1 MVKKYGK
8 AMHSLAHSMIF
19 KTYQAT
25 SVYDTRQDMFE
36 YEMNNT
42 AALGGDIEEYA
53 DHRIVLAL
61 LDKFKEAK
69 ASKEKNIELLADF
82 WNKSRN
88 LIFGNAIVE
97 AFNGQNVN
105 MSASKL
111 LEMLDREEGK
121 NHISALLY
129 RLEFGQIG
137 ISNKGVQYLEK
148 MYDLGEL
155 NNPDYFAQRLTAK
168 GDIGVF
174 DDKKVLQKYFNL
186 GDLTSQEQVVK
197 PKIHQFVYE
206 TLFREKEGETPEERK
221 QREMY
226 LQELKENY
234 FGFYDDEF
242 FTKTGIRFNNLD
254 FKEQGWFLMYYKES
268 VPDKQEELMDFA
280 RELVRAD

>member
-42 AALGGDIEEYA
+42 AASGGDIEEYA

-69 ASKEKNIELLADF
+69 ADKEKNIELLADF
-82 WNKSRN
+82 SNKSRN
-88 LIFGNAIVE
+88 PIFGNAIVE
-97 AFNGQNVN
+97 AFNGQDVN
-105 MSASKL
+105 LSASKL

-129 RLEFGQIG
+129 RLEFKGQIG

-155 NNPDYFAQRLTAK
+155 NNPDYFARKTDGQ

-174 DDKKVLQKYFNL
+174 DDKKVLQKY
-186 GDLTSQEQVVK
+186 
-197 PKIHQFVYE
+197 
-206 TLFREKEGETPEERK
+206 LF
-221 QREMY
+221 
-226 LQELKENY
+226 
-234 FGFYDDEF
+234 
-242 FTKTGIRFNNLD
+242 
-254 FKEQGWFLMYYKES
+254 
-268 VPDKQEELMDFA
+268 
-280 RELVRAD
+280 